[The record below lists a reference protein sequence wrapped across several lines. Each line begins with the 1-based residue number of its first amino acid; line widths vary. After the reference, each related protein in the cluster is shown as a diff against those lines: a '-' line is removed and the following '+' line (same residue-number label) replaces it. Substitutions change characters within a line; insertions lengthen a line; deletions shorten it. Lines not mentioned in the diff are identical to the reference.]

1 MYTNMCTLMIAID
14 MQALTPA
21 ILAQG
26 TVLLRNNI
34 YRRTYLYTYVYI
46 YRVSRE
52 CFAGRCTP
60 EIYRRNSCRLR
71 RSFADKAGLSH
82 DLLCVRCLAITH

>member
-1 MYTNMCTLMIAID
+1 MCTLMIAID

-46 YRVSRE
+46 YIYIELVESVLQDGALQKSIDGTA
-52 CFAGRCTP
+52 AGC
-60 EIYRRNSCRLR
+60 E
-71 RSFADKAGLSH
+71 
-82 DLLCVRCLAITH
+82 DLLRTKQA

>member
-1 MYTNMCTLMIAID
+1 MCTLMIAID

-46 YRVSRE
+46 ELVESVLQDGALQKSIDGTA
-52 CFAGRCTP
+52 AGC
-60 EIYRRNSCRLR
+60 E
-71 RSFADKAGLSH
+71 
-82 DLLCVRCLAITH
+82 DLLRTKQA

>member
-46 YRVSRE
+46 YIELVESVLQDGALQKSIDGTA
-52 CFAGRCTP
+52 AGC
-60 EIYRRNSCRLR
+60 E
-71 RSFADKAGLSH
+71 
-82 DLLCVRCLAITH
+82 DLLRTKQA